1 MVAPCIVWLNRD
13 LRTTDNEA
21 FSYASNCQAPV
32 IPVFIFDSN
41 ISSKPAIGSA
51 SRWWL
56 HQSLNELSETLKA
69 KGSKLII
76 RCGTPS
82 SALTNLAK
90 ETGASR
96 VVWNT
101 CYDPVTRGCQKSVE
115 LALRKESIFTQSF
128 KGDIFFDP
136 EIILNGSDLPYKVF
150 TPFWK
155 ACQREGFDVSICHSP
170 HQFSAPPVWPDSV
183 SIDDLALV
191 PMKNWTKRLRN
202 TWVPGEL
209 NAMRELEKFA
219 NTAMDTY
226 SAQRDYP
233 ATPSTSILSP
243 HLSFGEISPK
253 QILRYVRSIPSQRS
267 EAFIRQL
274 GWREFSSYLLYHFPS
289 LNDTPLRQQFKNF
302 GWLIDENGLS
312 SWQRGRTGYPIVD
325 AGMRQLW
332 QTGWMHNRIRMVV
345 ASFLVKD
352 LLIDW
357 RSGADWFW
365 DTLVDADIANNSAG
379 WQWVAGCGA
388 DAAPYFRI
396 FNPITQ
402 GKKFDSEG
410 HYVRRWVP
418 ELENLPSPVIH
429 SPWMASASELSN
441 AGIKLGDT
449 YPEPIIDHSFAR
461 DRALSALSSSK
472 L

>member
-1 MVAPCIVWLNRD
+1 MSAPCIVWLNRD
-13 LRTTDNEA
+13 LRTADNNA
-21 FSYASNCQAPV
+21 LSFASKCNAPV
-32 IPVFIFDSN
+32 IPVFIYDPN
-41 ISSKPAIGSA
+41 VSSKPAIGSA

-56 HQSLNELSETLKA
+56 HASLNSLANALKA
-69 KGSKLII
+69 IGSRLLI
-76 RCGTPS
+76 RSGAADS
-82 SALTNLAK
+82 VLENLAK
-90 ETGASR
+90 ETKAFK
-96 VVWNT
+96 VVWNR
-101 CYDPVTRGCQKSVE
+101 CYDPVTESCQKSVE
-115 LALRKESIFTQSF
+115 LALHKASVLTQAF
-128 KGDIFFDP
+128 DGDLFFDP
-136 EIILNGSDLPYKVF
+136 EIVVNGSGLPYKVF

-155 ACQREGFDVSICHSP
+155 ACQRHGLDASVSQSP
-170 HQFSAPPVWPDSV
+170 QHLPAPQTWPYSA
-183 SIDDLALV
+183 SIDDLGLV
-191 PMKNWTKRLRN
+191 PVKNWTQGLTEKW
-202 TWVPGEL
+202 TPGES
-209 NAMRELEKFA
+209 NAMNELEKFA
-219 NTAMDTY
+219 GTAMDKY
-226 SAQRDYP
+226 SAKRDYP
-233 ATPSTSILSP
+233 AIPSTSTLSP

-253 QILRYVRSIPSQRS
+253 QILQHVRSFPGNRS
-267 EAFIRQL
+267 EAFVRQL
-274 GWREFSSYLLYHFPS
+274 GWREFSSYLLYHFPN
-289 LNDTPLRQQFKNF
+289 LNDTPLREQFKDF
-302 GWLIDENGLS
+302 GWLVDENGLR
-312 SWQRGRTGYPIVD
+312 SWQRGQTGYPIVD

-332 QTGWMHNRIRMVV
+332 RTGWMHNRIRMVT

-365 DTLVDADIANNSAG
+365 DTLVDADVANNSAG

-402 GKKFDSEG
+402 GKKFDSDG

-418 ELENLPSPVIH
+418 ELAELPASIIH
-429 SPWMASASELSN
+429 SPWMASASELNN

>member
-1 MVAPCIVWLNRD
+1 MSAPCLVWLNRD
-13 LRTTDNEA
+13 LRIADNEA
-21 FSYASNCQAPV
+21 LSFASSCNGPV
-32 IPVFIFDSN
+32 IPVFVYDRN

-56 HQSLNELSETLKA
+56 HESLNSLSYALKDS
-69 KGSKLII
+69 GSKLVI
-76 RCGTPS
+76 RCGAPS
-82 SALTNLAK
+82 SVLASLVI
-90 ETGASR
+90 ETGAFQ
-96 VVWNT
+96 VVWNK
-101 CYDPVTRGCQKSVE
+101 CYDPLTQDCQKSVE
-115 LALRKESIFTQSF
+115 LALQKASVLTRSFT
-128 KGDIFFDP
+128 GDVFFEP
-136 EIILNGSDLPYKVF
+136 KMVLNGSNLPYKIF

-155 ACQREGFDVSICHSP
+155 ACRREGLDDSVSPTPRHL
-170 HQFSAPPVWPDSV
+170 SAPSVWPDSV
-183 SIDDLALV
+183 PIDDLALS
-191 PMKNWTKRLRN
+191 PKKNWTKGLKDAW
-202 TWVPGEL
+202 TPGEF
-209 NAMRELEKFA
+209 NAMKGLEKFA
-219 NTAMDTY
+219 ASAMDAY
-226 SAQRDYP
+226 SGERDFP
-233 ATPSTSILSP
+233 AIPSTSALSP
-243 HLSFGEISPK
+243 HLSFGEISHK
-253 QILRYVRSIPSQRS
+253 QILRYVRSIPNQKS
-267 EAFIRQL
+267 ESFIRQL

-289 LNDTPLRQQFKNF
+289 LNDTPLRQQFKDF
-302 GWLIDENGLS
+302 GWLTDKNGLS
-312 SWQRGRTGYPIVD
+312 SWQKGRTGYPIVD

-365 DTLVDADIANNSAG
+365 DTLVDADIANNSAS

-402 GKKFDSEG
+402 GKKFDSYG
-410 HYVRRWVP
+410 HYVRRWIP
-418 ELENLPSPVIH
+418 ELADLPSSVIH
-429 SPWMASASELSN
+429 SPWMASFSELSN

-461 DRALSALSSSK
+461 ERALLALSSSK

>member
-1 MVAPCIVWLNRD
+1 MSAPCIVWLNRD
-13 LRTTDNEA
+13 LRIADNEA
-21 FSYASNCQAPV
+21 LSFASKCNAPV
-32 IPVFIFDSN
+32 IPVFIYDKN
-41 ISSKPAIGSA
+41 MSSKPAIGSA

-56 HQSLNELSETLKA
+56 RESLNSLSHTLKD
-69 KGSKLII
+69 KSSKLVI
-76 RCGTPS
+76 RCGEPS
-82 SALTNLAK
+82 SVLANLVA
-90 ETGASR
+90 ETGAFQ
-96 VVWNT
+96 VVWNR
-101 CYDPVTRGCQKSVE
+101 CYDPVTQGCQKSVE
-115 LALRKESIFTQSF
+115 SALNKASVLTKSF
-128 KGDIFFDP
+128 KGDVFFEP
-136 EIILNGSDLPYKVF
+136 EVITNGNGLPYKVF

-155 ACQREGFDVSICHSP
+155 ACQREGLDDLVSQFPRQLSP
-170 HQFSAPPVWPDSV
+170 PSNWPASV
-183 SIDDLALV
+183 PIDDLALL
-191 PMKNWTKRLRN
+191 PMKNWTKGLQN
-202 TWVPGEL
+202 TWIPGEI
-209 NAMRELEKFA
+209 NAMKELEKFA
-219 NTAMDTY
+219 ETAMDTY
-226 SAQRDYP
+226 SAGRNYP
-233 ATPSTSILSP
+233 AISSTSILSP
-243 HLSFGEISPK
+243 HLSFGEISPR
-253 QILRYVRSIPSQRS
+253 QVLRHVSSFPGNRS
-267 EAFIRQL
+267 EAFVRQL
-274 GWREFSSYLLYHFPS
+274 GWREFSSYLLYHFPN
-289 LNDTPLRQQFKNF
+289 LNDTPLREEFKDF
-302 GWLIDENGLS
+302 GWLIDEKGLS
-312 SWQRGRTGYPIVD
+312 SWQRGQTGYPIVD

-332 QTGWMHNRIRMVV
+332 RTGWMHNRIRMVT

-402 GKKFDSEG
+402 GKKFDSDG

-418 ELENLPSPVIH
+418 ELAQLPSSIIH

-441 AGIKLGDT
+441 AEIKLGDT